1 MVMMIRGLIM
11 YPKKVNKFDI
21 KVSLNDRLIKFFNY
35 FVFCFGSF
43 DSFEHFISFI
53 EKMFHF

>member
-1 MVMMIRGLIM
+1 M
-11 YPKKVNKFDI
+11 YPKKINRFDI
-21 KVSLNDRLIKFFNY
+21 KISYKDRFLKFFNY

-43 DSFEHFISFI
+43 ESFDSFVSFI